1 MLRVLMAV
9 AALGVGFLF
18 FGSFVT
24 SESGFAIYLKKQ
36 PNLDYIVSEIG
47 TVTNVE
53 RLILT
58 FNQRYSLLLVGY
70 NERHGVRFFETMPA
84 LP

>member
-1 MLRVLMAV
+1 MGRFLITMV
-9 AALGVGFLF
+9 ALGVGFVF
-18 FGSFVT
+18 FCGIVT
-24 SESGFAIYLKKQ
+24 SEAGVAIYIKKEAS
-36 PNLDYIVSEIG
+36 LDYIFSEIG

-58 FNQRYSLLLVGY
+58 FNHRYSLMLVGY
-70 NERHGVRFFETMPA
+70 NERNGVRFFETMPA

>member
-1 MLRVLMAV
+1 MGRLLTTVV
-9 AALGVGFLF
+9 ALGVGFIF

-24 SESGFAIYLKKQ
+24 SKSGVAIYLKKEASL
-36 PNLDYIVSEIG
+36 NYIVTEIG

-58 FNQRYSLLLVGY
+58 FNNRYSLLVVGY
-70 NERHGVRFFETMPA
+70 NERDGVRFFETMPA

>member
-1 MLRVLMAV
+1 MKKFWLVV
-9 AALGVGFLF
+9 ALGVGFLF
-18 FGSFVT
+18 FCSFVM
-24 SESGFAIYLKKQ
+24 SEHGFAIYIKKQ
-36 PNLDYIVSEIG
+36 PSLDHTVVKIG

-58 FNQRYSLLLVGY
+58 FNRTFSLMLVGY
-70 NERHGVRFFETMPA
+70 SETQGLRFFKTMPA